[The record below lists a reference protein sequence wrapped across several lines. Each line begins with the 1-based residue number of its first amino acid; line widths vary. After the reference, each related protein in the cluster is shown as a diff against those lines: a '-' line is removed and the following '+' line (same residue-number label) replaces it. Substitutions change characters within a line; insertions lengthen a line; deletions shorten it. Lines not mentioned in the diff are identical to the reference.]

1 MFYLFY
7 RLFNL
12 SYRGCLPRTILS
24 GFRCIACST
33 ISRMLDLLIIPG
45 ASPGLIR
52 ISIEENRSY
61 RILITRPIPRTP
73 NSIIL
78 WDSLLIYSY

>member
-1 MFYLFY
+1 
-7 RLFNL
+7 
-12 SYRGCLPRTILS
+12 
-24 GFRCIACST
+24 
-33 ISRMLDLLIIPG
+33 MLDLLIIPG

-78 WDSLLIYSY
+78 WDSLLIYSYWFFLLLKIGFIKNINDAQNDKIYPLTGQQ

>member
-1 MFYLFY
+1 
-7 RLFNL
+7 
-12 SYRGCLPRTILS
+12 
-24 GFRCIACST
+24 
-33 ISRMLDLLIIPG
+33 MLDLLIIPG

-78 WDSLLIYSY
+78 WDSLLIYSYWFFLLLKIGFIKNINDAQNDKIYELTGQQ